1 MNIIDYYFWINSD
14 WAYLGADRLEGIAAR
29 YGVKIRY
36 KPVDLIDVYSRTGGI
51 PLVQRSHERQAYR
64 EAELQRWMRRLN
76 MSINITP
83 RHMCPNGDLASRFTI
98 ASEQLGLNVA
108 LLSKAI
114 LEAEWCHEQDI
125 SDSHVLLE
133 AAEKLGL
140 PGERIMQRALMDDMN
155 AIYRKYTD
163 EAVAHGVFGSPSY
176 VFKGGL
182 YWGQDRLEFLEEAV
196 AEALQ
201 EKRKQ
206 PQSAV

>member
-29 YGVKIRY
+29 YGVKVRY

-51 PLVQRSHERQAYR
+51 PLAQRSPARQAYR

-76 MSINITP
+76 ISINITP

-98 ASEQLGLNVA
+98 ASGQLELNEA

-114 LEAEWCHEQDI
+114 LEAEWCHEKDI

-133 AAEKLGL
+133 VAEKLGL
-140 PGERIMQRALMDDMN
+140 PGERIMQRALMEDVN
-155 AIYRKYTD
+155 ALYTQYTG
-163 EAVAHGVFGSPSY
+163 EAVALGVFGSPTY
-176 VFKGGL
+176 VFKGEL
-182 YWGQDRLEFLEEAV
+182 YWGQDRLEFLEEAI
-196 AEALQ
+196 AEVLR
-201 EKRKQ
+201 ET
-206 PQSAV
+206 SY

>member
-29 YGVKIRY
+29 HGVKIRY

-51 PLVQRSHERQAYR
+51 PLAQRSHERQAYR

-98 ASEQLGLNVA
+98 ASDHMGLNVA

-114 LEAEWCHEQDI
+114 LEAEWRHEKDI
-125 SDSHVLLE
+125 SDSHVLME
-133 AAEKLGL
+133 VAEKLGL
-140 PGERIMQRALMDDMN
+140 PGERIMQQALMEDMN
-155 AIYRKYTD
+155 AAYRQYTE
-163 EAVAHGVFGSPSY
+163 EAVALGVFGSPTY
-176 VFKGGL
+176 VFKGEL
-182 YWGQDRLEFLEEAV
+182 YWGQDRLDFLEQAV
-196 AEALQ
+196 AEMRQ
-201 EKRKQ
+201 EG
-206 PQSAV
+206 SD